1 MSMEGT
7 AVSNKRPFPI
17 ANRLPTAVCPS
28 GSSLHQHAIL
38 EEEDSDAKQFFR
50 RTTHRP

>member
-1 MSMEGT
+1 MSMGRT
-7 AVSNKRPFPI
+7 AVSNKRPFPH
-17 ANRLPTAVCPS
+17 AKRLPTAVCPS
-28 GSSLHQHAIL
+28 GSGLRQHAIL